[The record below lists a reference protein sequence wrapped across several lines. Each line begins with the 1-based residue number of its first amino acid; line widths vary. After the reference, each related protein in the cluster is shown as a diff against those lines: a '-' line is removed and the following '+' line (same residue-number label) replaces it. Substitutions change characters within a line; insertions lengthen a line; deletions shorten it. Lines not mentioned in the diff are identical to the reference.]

1 MSEGEGEGRAWPWVL
16 GGVGLLALAAFALR
30 GRSEASEHRSTTTP
44 GPGGVMGADLTEQ
57 AIASAAKEA
66 ADASD
71 HGGAAEGPPAG
82 ELVHDEAREG
92 RVLAAL
98 GLTREAWNGL
108 DEPTQR
114 AKAVEVLVSLGH
126 FERANAE
133 AAVRGW
139 SRGDLLSQL
148 APVAGRDSA
157 GIAQDHPVTRL
168 AREVGGR

>member
-16 GGVGLLALAAFALR
+16 GGVGLLALVAFSLR
-30 GRSEASEHRSTTTP
+30 GRSEASEH
-44 GPGGVMGADLTEQ
+44 GVMGADLTEQ

-82 ELVHDEAREG
+82 ELVHNEAREG

-98 GLTREAWNGL
+98 GLTRETWNGL

-114 AKAVEVLVSLGH
+114 AKAVEALVSLGH